1 VTTVYEA
8 KSHRFDIPGVL
19 HFEQGPGELT
29 RAVISTPEADADIYL
44 QGAHVAHWTPRGQR
58 PVLFVSPKSVF
69 ALGKPIRGGVPVIFP
84 WFGPRSDGK
93 PGPSHGFA
101 RTLDWTVE
109 NACLRS
115 DGKVE
120 ITFELSPCD
129 VARGFGY
136 GAFHLRYR
144 VSIGAEL
151 ELELDARNDAEE
163 PLPCEEALHTYF
175 AVGDVTKALVFGLDG
190 TTYIDKT
197 DGFQRKTLDC
207 RPVRFSKEIDQVH
220 VGAKGACVIHDP
232 VWDRQI
238 VIEKIGSHSTAMW
251 NPWIE
256 KTKTM
261 SDMPSDGWKQMICVE
276 TANAA
281 DDAIMLPPGAFHKLR
296 AHIHVRG

>member
-1 VTTVYEA
+1 M
-8 KSHRFDIPGVL
+8 
-19 HFEQGPGELT
+19 
-29 RAVISTPEADADIYL
+29 
-44 QGAHVAHWTPRGQR
+44 
-58 PVLFVSPKSVF
+58 SPKSIF
-69 ALGKPIRGGVPVIFP
+69 ARGKAIRGGVPVIFP

-101 RTLDWTVE
+101 RTLAWTVE
-109 NACLRS
+109 SAHLRS

-120 ITFELSPCD
+120 ITFELRPGD
-129 VARGFGY
+129 VASAFGY

-163 PLPCEEALHTYF
+163 PLLCEEALHTYF
-175 AVGDVTKALVFGLDG
+175 AVGDVTKASVFGLEG
-190 TTYIDKT
+190 TTYIDTT

-207 RPVRFSKEIDQVH
+207 RPVRFSKETDQVH
-220 VGAKGACVIHDP
+220 VGAKGACVIHDS

-238 VIEKIGSHSTAMW
+238 IIEKIGSHTTVVW

-261 SDMPSDGWKQMICVE
+261 CDMPSDGWKQMICVE

-281 DDAIMLPPGAFHKLR
+281 DDAIVLPPGAFHKLR
-296 AHIHVRG
+296 AHIRVRG

>member
-69 ALGKPIRGGVPVIFP
+69 APGKAIRGGVPVIFP

-93 PGPSHGFA
+93 PGPSHGFV

-120 ITFELSPCD
+120 ITFVLRPSD

-163 PLPCEEALHTYF
+163 PLACEEALHTYL

-190 TTYIDKT
+190 TTYLDKT
-197 DGFQRKTLDC
+197 DGCQRKTLDG

-220 VGAKGACVIHDP
+220 FGAKGACVIHDP
-232 VWDRQI
+232 VWNRQI
-238 VIEKIGSHSTAMW
+238 VIEKIGSHTTVLW

-281 DDAIMLPPGAFHKLR
+281 DDAIVLSPGASHKLR